1 MVKWLTAFIG
11 IILILL
17 SSNSKAF
24 AQLRLEEVVLRV
36 EQPLRLRVEATG
48 FDWGAPVFI
57 RIFKQSDELEV
68 WLQKSDGI
76 FDLFKTYPICR
87 WSGDL
92 GPKLK
97 QGDQQSPEGFYFVTP
112 TAMNPQSSYHLSFN
126 LGYPNTYDRAHGR
139 TGDYLMVHGRCVSIG
154 CYAMTDRS
162 IEELY
167 LLANAA
173 FENGQSFFRVH
184 SFPFR
189 MTDEAMAAY
198 ENNRWINFWRN
209 LKTGYDVFEHKRI
222 PPDVSVKDA
231 KYVFLEQD

>member
-24 AQLRLEEVVLRV
+24 AQLKLEEVVLRV

-112 TAMNPQSSYHLSFN
+112 AAMNPQSSYHLSFN

-154 CYAMTDRS
+154 W
-162 IEELY
+162 
-167 LLANAA
+167 
-173 FENGQSFFRVH
+173 H
-184 SFPFR
+184 
-189 MTDEAMAAY
+189 
-198 ENNRWINFWRN
+198 
-209 LKTGYDVFEHKRI
+209 
-222 PPDVSVKDA
+222 
-231 KYVFLEQD
+231 